1 MKNDFL
7 FIGSR
12 GQRMASACY
21 FVCIFWRSYNK
32 VWLFI
37 CPEEHELILVIFFYW
52 KSLLSHSNS
61 FYRNDFDK
69 KKRDFFGGIERN
81 LQRIQTDFPGSVMRL
96 YYQVPNESLFLQN
109 ACKLACTV
117 PNFDLCDVERIPSMG
132 KHISFLY
139 LFIP

>member
-1 MKNDFL
+1 M
-7 FIGSR
+7 I
-12 GQRMASACY
+12 
-21 FVCIFWRSYNK
+21 
-32 VWLFI
+32 I
-37 CPEEHELILVIFFYW
+37 CFEEQEIVPYILIFYW
-52 KSLLSHSNS
+52 KNRLSHSNF

-81 LQRIQTDFPGSVMRL
+81 LQRIQSDFPGSVMRL
-96 YYQVPNESLFLQN
+96 YYQVPNESLFLQT

-132 KHISFLY
+132 KHISFFY

>member
-1 MKNDFL
+1 ML
-7 FIGSR
+7 FRMHILKELQQGMIVYMSR
-12 GQRMASACY
+12 RTRTYS
-21 FVCIFWRSYNK
+21 I
-32 VWLFI
+32 
-37 CPEEHELILVIFFYW
+37 IFFYW

-96 YYQVPNESLFLQN
+96 YYQVPNESLFLQT

-132 KHISFLY
+132 KHISFFY

>member
-1 MKNDFL
+1 M
-7 FIGSR
+7 
-12 GQRMASACY
+12 
-21 FVCIFWRSYNK
+21 
-32 VWLFI
+32 
-37 CPEEHELILVIFFYW
+37 
-52 KSLLSHSNS
+52 SHSNS

-96 YYQVPNESLFLQN
+96 YYQVPNESLFLQT

-132 KHISFLY
+132 KHILFFYSYFFIIFLQCNIIKSFAY
-139 LFIP
+139 INLFVQET